1 MSNTTFENIAAQI
14 AAGTI
19 TAKEILQYQCNTLT
33 AYERQAL
40 LNSHAAKLVVD
51 GTDATL
57 ASVQSGQQTDAGTI
71 VVPQFLAGR
80 IEFLD
85 NDGTATPTIDGTHQ
99 FATDSTGDSY
109 PEESAMEWTAVTG
122 KFYANRT
129 ITIPTGI
136 TALYTFV
143 LKD

>member
-1 MSNTTFENIAAQI
+1 MATTTFENIAAQI

-19 TAKEILQYQCNTLT
+19 TSKEILQYKCSALT
-33 AYERQAL
+33 SSETQAL
-40 LNSHAAKLVVD
+40 LNSYAAKLVVD

-57 ASVQSGQQTDAGTI
+57 ASVQSGQQTDVGTI

-80 IEFLD
+80 IEFID
-85 NDGTATPTIDGTHQ
+85 NDNTATTDLDGTHQ
-99 FATDSTGDSY
+99 YATDSEGDSY
-109 PEESAMEWTAVTG
+109 PEESSMEWAAVTG

-129 ITIPTGI
+129 ITIPTGV
-136 TALYTFV
+136 TALFTFV